1 VIQRKHP
8 ALKALEQFLYVIIV
22 LLIRLTGDNY
32 SFPVI
37 MCIVQLFFCH
47 RIVHY
52 SLEANT
58 TIRHRKRH
66 SLELEKLAICLKCS
80 IVIPSFSRA
89 NGDLMVSRAEV
100 ECREVLTYDEAVRA
114 PFFQF
119 PEKGMH

>member
-1 VIQRKHP
+1 VIQRKLP

-22 LLIRLTGDNY
+22 LLMRLTGDNY

-37 MCIVQLFFCH
+37 MGIVQLFFCH

-80 IVIPSFSRA
+80 IYLLSVGRMGI
-89 NGDLMVSRAEV
+89 
-100 ECREVLTYDEAVRA
+100 
-114 PFFQF
+114 
-119 PEKGMH
+119 